1 MRYTL
6 VAAAGLLTALGF
18 LASGNARVTNVG
30 QPVAQPDAQADAQP
44 VAQAQGRGEVSPK
57 VLAFLKPVEVA
68 AEDSELQK
76 KLKERHNVAVAL
88 LQERISEYKKGT
100 RELSLVFEAAR
111 LTADAKLDLADK
123 PEARIAVLEQTL
135 EMAKAVED
143 HLQQQIKKGFG
154 SKGDVERARFA
165 RLSVEIELLRAKP

>member
-1 MRYTL
+1 MRYAL
-6 VAAAGLLTALGF
+6 VAAAGFLMALGF
-18 LASGNARVTNVG
+18 LAGRRTRGSRSSRRSQGPRRRG
-30 QPVAQPDAQADAQP
+30 QPQD
-44 VAQAQGRGEVSPK
+44 
-57 VLAFLKPVEVA
+57 LAFLKPVEVA

-100 RELSLVFEAAR
+100 RDLSLVFEAAK

-135 EMAKAVED
+135 EVAKLVED

-154 SKGDVERARFA
+154 SKGDLERARFA
-165 RLSVEIELLRAKP
+165 RLSVEIELLRAKPQN